1 MKIKFNVDTIK
12 PMSSW
17 LLKSKKENI
26 RNEKALREILKMK
39 DYQVEFARYS
49 QEGLPVC
56 GISFEEAVDFFL
68 NFDKK
73 SFDNPR
79 LEYKKNLSITI

>member
-1 MKIKFNVDTIK
+1 MLN
-12 PMSSW
+12 
-17 LLKSKKENI
+17 SKNENI
-26 RNEKALREILKMK
+26 RDEKTLREILKMK

-73 SFDNPR
+73 SFDNPPFR
-79 LEYKKNLSITI
+79 IQKRIFYSFL